1 MPPAERTSAV
11 FTSFIVPV
19 IRVAAEQARGRGGRG
34 GDPGSR
40 RLTTTRHN
48 KLIVVQPNKLIC
60 TRPNRLIIVRRKKL
74 KLEDSHGCTTRK
86 TGTVVGSSAEAA
98 DFRRRSRYPRKR
110 LVAHAPR
117 APAGQRLSARGRQ
130 GLVYPEPP
138 GRGESREHGLVCV
151 VLALLRSLS

>member
-19 IRVAAEQARGRGGRG
+19 IRAAAEQARGRGGRG

-48 KLIVVQPNKLIC
+48 KLIC

-74 KLEDSHGCTTRK
+74 KLQVSHGCTTRK

-98 DFRRRSRYPRKR
+98 DFIRRSRYPRKR